1 MVQTINGRH
10 KRLLYNE
17 FQWNI
22 IYPFWEFNLNFN
34 IINTENANTD
44 VSINDNIINNNIV
57 NNNNNNIENILP
69 EELWPQIQ
77 KLIHFTEHL
86 KEEYEA
92 HNYRHV
98 KHSWMD
104 QNVWG
109 IWWMILAMYK
119 TNELEI
125 RHIKDQIHI
134 QCSYNNSK

>member
-1 MVQTINGRH
+1 MCNCRKSNRKILLQSRFLICKHLVQTINGRH

-17 FQWNI
+17 FQRNCT
-22 IYPFWEFNLNFN
+22 YPFWEFNSNSN

-44 VSINDNIINNNIV
+44 VSINDNVINNDND
-57 NNNNNNIENILP
+57 IENILP

-98 KHSWMD
+98 KVLLD
-104 QNVWG
+104 G
-109 IWWMILAMYK
+109 
-119 TNELEI
+119 
-125 RHIKDQIHI
+125 
-134 QCSYNNSK
+134 SKRVRNMTPCTKQTS